1 MTEIKEIQIILIEDS
16 PDDAELTMRSLKK
29 SNVVNDILWLKDGEE
44 ALHYLLRKGE
54 YAERE
59 VIKKPKLILLDLKLP
74 KVSGIEVLEVIKKNE
89 DLKTIPVVIM
99 TSSRENKDLERCY
112 QLGVNSY
119 VVKPINFNKF
129 MNLANEVSMYWV
141 MINKT
146 PD

>member
-1 MTEIKEIQIILIEDS
+1 MTELREIQIILVEDS
-16 PDDAELTMRSLKK
+16 TDDAELTMRSLKK
-29 SNVVNDILWLKDGEE
+29 SNVVNDIVWLKDGEE
-44 ALHYLLRKGE
+44 ALNYLLRKE
-54 YAERE
+54 HYAERDLLR
-59 VIKKPKLILLDLKLP
+59 KPKLILLDLKLP

-89 DLKTIPVVIM
+89 ELKTIPVVVM
-99 TSSRENKDLERCY
+99 TSSRENQDLEKCY